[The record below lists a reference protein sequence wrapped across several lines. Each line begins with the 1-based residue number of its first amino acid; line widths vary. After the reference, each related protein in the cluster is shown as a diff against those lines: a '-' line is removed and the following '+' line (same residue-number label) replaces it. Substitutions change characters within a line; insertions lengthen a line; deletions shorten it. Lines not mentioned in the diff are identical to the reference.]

1 VSARGSGSGSDD
13 GPLKLIVN
21 GAPTE
26 MAAGTN
32 LADVVA
38 ELTGRPDTRGVA
50 TAVNGAVIP
59 RGRWPSMVLSD
70 GDRVEVLTAVQ
81 GG

>member
-1 VSARGSGSGSDD
+1 VSAQGSGSDD

-21 GAPTE
+21 GAATE
-26 MAAGTN
+26 RDAGTT
-32 LADVVA
+32 LADVVC
-38 ELTGRPDTRGVA
+38 ELAGGPDARGVA
-50 TAVNGAVIP
+50 AAVNGMVIP